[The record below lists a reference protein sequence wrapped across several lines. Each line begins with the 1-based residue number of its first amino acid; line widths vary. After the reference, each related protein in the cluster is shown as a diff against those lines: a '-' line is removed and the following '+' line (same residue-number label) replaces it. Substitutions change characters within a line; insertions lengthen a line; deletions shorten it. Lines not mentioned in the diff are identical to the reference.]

1 MAKQKI
7 LRTVSELN
15 ARYARFCKNHD
26 LEASIPAHEQIAETE
41 KQQLWLDSHVE
52 ALELAIAAEKGAA
65 QLKSNV
71 TLEDSKTGAKKAAA
85 ILSAI
90 GNKDAAI
97 SAMMRKG
104 EKLIAS
110 LNIIETSR
118 NVTMKICTAAGYK
131 AMETKTNKLG
141 QVQMGWDL

>member
-15 ARYARFCKNHD
+15 ARYARFCQTHE
-26 LEASIPAHEQIAETE
+26 LEASISAHDQIAETE
-41 KQQLWLDSHVE
+41 KQQLWLDAHVE

-71 TLEDSKTGAKKAAA
+71 TLDDSKAEAAA

-104 EKLIAS
+104 EQLIAS

-118 NVTMKICTAAGYK
+118 KVTMKICATGYAVK
-131 AMETKTNKLG
+131 DSKTNKCG
-141 QVQMGWDL
+141 QVQLGWAL